1 MLDLFFSIGQALSIL
16 VLLVGVYLAIAEMIN
31 TAKTP
36 DEHKQFPEGK
46 R

>member
-16 VLLVGVYLAIAEMIN
+16 VLLVGVYLAIAEMID

-36 DEHKQFPEGK
+36 DEDKQ
-46 R
+46 